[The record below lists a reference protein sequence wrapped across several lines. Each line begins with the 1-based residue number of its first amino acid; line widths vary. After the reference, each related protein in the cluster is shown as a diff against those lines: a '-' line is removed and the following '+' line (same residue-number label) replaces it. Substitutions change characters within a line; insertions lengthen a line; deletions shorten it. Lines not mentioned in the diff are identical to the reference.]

1 MTGTEV
7 TYRSLSGSEIHA
19 VFGNI
24 KFAELQMLKYA
35 ISRQKAPVY
44 TMGSADMRAVARGA
58 RSINGALIFSHLSI
72 GGLVNA
78 MTKGGTKVF
87 LSHDEQANYNA
98 AYKQNGTMSAAQ
110 KRALRAGGTLGYVGY
125 VTEQGLQTLGTTA
138 GTNTSSGLLG
148 GAVRAVAN
156 SALGASSNS
165 TATSGF
171 NLFSEGTSVFSEINY
186 GSCTTPFLADQ
197 LPPFDITLVGIPETA
212 HCNETGGV
220 KASMQSLVLRGV
232 EIVSEASGTSI
243 EDLVIE
249 KQMSF
254 LARSIRDWRNPD
266 ENYNPLG

>member
-1 MTGTEV
+1 MAGTEV
-7 TYRSLSGSEIHA
+7 TYKSLSGSEIHA

-44 TMGSADMRAVARGA
+44 TMGSADMRAIARGA
-58 RSINGALIFSHLSI
+58 RSISGALIFSHLSI

-78 MTKGGTKVF
+78 MTKAGAKVF

-98 AYKQNGTMSAAQ
+98 TYQKSGKMSEAQ
-110 KRALRAGGTLGYVGY
+110 KKALRAGGTLGQIGY
-125 VTEQGLQTLGTTA
+125 VSKDGLQPLQGPSSYTFLGNAVGNSTVLAPGVGLNTA
-138 GTNTSSGLLG
+138 YATSVTSSRYDPF
-148 GAVRAVAN
+148 A
-156 SALGASSNS
+156 
-165 TATSGF
+165 
-171 NLFSEGTSVFSEINY
+171 EGTDVFEEANY
-186 GSCTTPFLADQ
+186 GSCTNAFLADQ

-212 HCNETGGV
+212 ECGNV

-266 ENYNPLG
+266 ERYNPLG

>member
-1 MTGTEV
+1 MAGTEV
-7 TYRSLSGSEIHA
+7 TYKSLSGSEIHA

-44 TMGSADMRAVARGA
+44 TMGSADMRAIARGA
-58 RSINGALIFSHLSI
+58 RSISGALIFSHLSI

-78 MTKGGTKVF
+78 MTKAGAKVF

-98 AYKQNGTMSAAQ
+98 TYQKSGKMSEAQ
-110 KRALRAGGTLGYVGY
+110 KKALRAGGTLGQIGY
-125 VTEQGLQTLGTTA
+125 VSQNGLQPLTGSTTISTISTTGA
-138 GTNTSSGLLG
+138 NTVLAPG
-148 GAVRAVAN
+148 VTYN
-156 SALGASSNS
+156 SA
-165 TATSGF
+165 TAQTTTISRYDPF
-171 NLFSEGTSVFSEINY
+171 AEGTDVFEEANY
-186 GSCTTPFLADQ
+186 GSCTNAFLADQ

-212 HCNETGGV
+212 ECGNV

-266 ENYNPLG
+266 ERYNPLG